1 MNIKQLFIIL
11 AVNIWVNSFIK
22 KSIWS
27 IYDNLNSKNNSSL
40 KDENKLI
47 EYSLA
52 FKNDDLDHVKAESS
66 LWSYNSQEF
75 EWSAMFIKCTK
86 HALIMLFTT
95 K

>member
-1 MNIKQLFIIL
+1 MIKCRILYIFELF
-11 AVNIWVNSFIK
+11 SK
-22 KSIWS
+22 
-27 IYDNLNSKNNSSL
+27 YHNLNSKNNSSL

-52 FKNDDLDHVKAESS
+52 FNKNDDLDHVKAESS

-86 HALIMLFTT
+86 PALIMLFTT